1 MAPGRK
7 GTLGDG
13 AADRAAFAVAW
24 RRPNRMPLRKKHV
37 RRAVASAVLIG
48 LLVPLAALGAYALWA
63 RSGALDRALAAELEL
78 HLRCT
83 AGVRGVHPT
92 GPGDAA
98 ASSVDLA
105 WATAEGTIRLHLADL
120 KVRRLDS
127 PLLWS
132 ITAGEGRLELESKNL
147 EETLRAWNQRL
158 VGPEDDTPP
167 FRLTVPGFSIH
178 VTSDLLTAVETGEL
192 EIKRGSVTPFRV
204 SLNRSPGPA
213 GSGIGRIRAG
223 LHLDPG
229 SSAGVFQKVS
239 ATVDGV
245 PARYVSRFLVGPSGP
260 APAGGTADLR
270 LVWARTGWNR
280 EVDLG
285 ESQRDISISI
295 NGMELAEWTEGL
307 PGGPVRGTAS
317 LNIHLQEDRRDRPNL
332 AVDMDAADG
341 DIAAETLRWLAGL
354 PGGLTAPGP
363 VASARFPIGR
373 LAVHFRQ
380 AAGQGRF
387 EEAADGP
394 GAIPLMIC
402 RSSGTDT
409 PLLWASR
416 QPFDAKA
423 FWEVLRPALGSAPAK
438 TPESK

>member
-1 MAPGRK
+1 M
-7 GTLGDG
+7 T
-13 AADRAAFAVAW
+13 
-24 RRPNRMPLRKKHV
+24 LRKKHI
-37 RRAVASAVLIG
+37 RCAVASAVLVG

-63 RSGALDRALAAELEL
+63 RSRALDFALAAELER
-78 HLRCT
+78 HLRC
-83 AGVRGVHPT
+83 AAEVSGAHPT
-92 GPGDAA
+92 GPSDAA
-98 ASSVDLA
+98 ADSVDLA
-105 WATAEGTIRLHLADL
+105 WDTAEGTIRLHLTAL

-132 ITAGEGRLELESKNL
+132 ITAGEGRMELESKNL

-204 SLNRSPGPA
+204 SFNRSPGPA

-229 SSAGVFQKVS
+229 SSAGVFQKAS
-239 ATVDGV
+239 ATLEDL
-245 PARYVSRFLVGPSGP
+245 PARYFSRFLLGPSAA
-260 APAGGTADLR
+260 APDSGTADLR

-280 EVDLG
+280 QVDLG
-285 ESQRDISISI
+285 EHQRDISISTKS
-295 NGMELAEWTEGL
+295 MDLAEWTGGL
-307 PGGPVRGTAS
+307 PGGPVHGTAS
-317 LNIHLQEDRRDRPNL
+317 FSLHYLEDSRERPTL
-332 AVDMDAADG
+332 AVDLEAADG

-354 PGGLTAPGP
+354 PAGFTVPGP
-363 VASARFPIGR
+363 IASERSPASR
-373 LAVHFRQ
+373 LAVHFRDI
-380 AAGQGRF
+380 AGMGRF
-387 EEAADGP
+387 EDGTAETVGP
-394 GAIPLMIC
+394 IPLIIC

-416 QPFDAKA
+416 QPLDAKA
-423 FWEVLRPALGSAPAK
+423 FWEALRPALGSAPAK